1 MIRLKPLI
9 FASAFV
15 LLASASFHAQAGTIL
30 SAPSDKNVVA
40 PETPADESIFDKLW
54 SIPKLYKDDTNPFIE
69 ELDFTGRY
77 QGDYFDVQSRKGDS
91 SFYET
96 RRFRLGL
103 EAAFAER
110 HIIIKAD
117 LDTNLRQYNT
127 KSVFYNRMT
136 NLYIKF
142 HINDAFNI
150 VVGKQEPKFGY
161 DRMVSDTLQDFFE
174 RSFFDDQFMPG
185 PDYTSG
191 VTVNGKVGHLGYQ
204 ASVYSDAVDKEFG
217 QFNGGQSELAEISY
231 DFSKAFNCN
240 RALWAV
246 DYLHIGGINT
256 NTNIFQSFHN
266 GLATYLDLKKDR
278 WGLVTQFAYGNGV
291 QSKGDIYQIMLMPT
305 FDITKKLQAEVR
317 YQLGL
322 ADQSNGITTLN
333 RQEKTVGKFTGDNYN
348 AVYLGMNYYIYGEK
362 LRLMAGAQY
371 ENISGGTGAS
381 AGNSGWTFL
390 TGVRVYW

>member
-1 MIRLKPLI
+1 MSNLKPLT
-9 FASAFV
+9 FASAIV
-15 LLASASFHAQAGTIL
+15 LLASATFQSQAGTIV
-30 SAPSDKNVVA
+30 SAPSGKTAVTA
-40 PETPADESIFDKLW
+40 ETTTEESIFDKLW

-69 ELDFTGRY
+69 EVDFTGRY
-77 QGDYFDVQSRKGDS
+77 QGDYFDVESRKGDT

-110 HIIIKAD
+110 HIILKAD

-150 VVGKQEPKFGY
+150 VVGKQEPHFGY

-191 VTVNGKVGHLGYQ
+191 VTVNGKIGHLGYQ

-240 RALWAV
+240 RALWAI
-246 DYLHIGGINT
+246 DYLHIDGINAH
-256 NTNIFQSFHN
+256 TNIFQSFEN
-266 GLATYLDLKKDR
+266 GVATYLDLKKDR
-278 WGLVTQFAYGNGV
+278 LGFVTQFAYGNGV
-291 QSKGDIYQIMLMPT
+291 AAKGDVYEVMLMPT
-305 FDITKKLQAEVR
+305 FDITKKLQVVAR

-322 ADQSNGITTLN
+322 ADQDNGITTLN
-333 RQEKTVGKFTGDNYN
+333 RQEKTVGKFTGDTYN
-348 AVYLGMNYYIYGEK
+348 AAYLGVNYFIYGEK
-362 LRLMAGAQY
+362 LKLMAGVQY
-371 ENISGGTGAS
+371 ENLSGGTGPTAS
-381 AGNSGWTFL
+381 NSGWTFL
-390 TGVRVYW
+390 TGLRVFW